1 MEVLVTARHRRARS
15 CECSSDP
22 VNHLQSPHCPRER
35 GNFIRVRE
43 LNVPLLA
50 VWTGRTLQAESDDL
64 RPI

>member
-1 MEVLVTARHRRARS
+1 MRMFKCDTN
-15 CECSSDP
+15 P
-22 VNHLQSPHCPRER
+22 VNHLQPPHCPRER

>member
-1 MEVLVTARHRRARS
+1 MRMFKCDTN
-15 CECSSDP
+15 P

-35 GNFIRVRE
+35 GNSIRERE

-50 VWTGRTLQAESDDL
+50 LWTGRASQAESDDL